1 MTPREVDAL
10 EPVEYAA
17 MIRYAVKSQR
27 DEDRAA
33 RRAASKRNG

>member
-10 EPVEYAA
+10 EPDEYQA

-27 DEDRAA
+27 DDERAA
-33 RRAASKRNG
+33 RRAARKRG